1 MLVSR
6 AKEIGLGRGGGGEAC
21 AGEVPLGEGCHEG
34 GGSSGQGRG
43 GERATGDAEEGG
55 TFLWFPMIL
64 CAASMRA
71 EKGWAAATPSATK
84 KVFGVTL
91 SSCTSSCCLC
101 VVPTPEAGT
110 LTAHVR

>member
-1 MLVSR
+1 MEEGELLVSR
-6 AKEIGLGRGGGGEAC
+6 AKEIGLGRGVGGEARG
-21 AGEVPLGEGCHEG
+21 GEVPLREGCHEG

-71 EKGWAAATPSATK
+71 EKGWSAATPSATK
-84 KVFGVTL
+84 KVVGVTL
-91 SSCTSSCCLC
+91 SSCTFNSKQQGKS
-101 VVPTPEAGT
+101 
-110 LTAHVR
+110 